1 MKQIAFRY
9 GLMMFIGFTGFF
21 LLMHF
26 LRLSD
31 NYYLRVFNGIIHLS
45 LLWLALREW
54 TRVHHGAVSDNASG
68 VVVGI
73 FTTLVGVIPFTVFMA
88 IFLSYDSVLMAYIQS
103 QSPIGEL
110 FTPITSSLFIFVE
123 GLGLSLIA
131 SYLMV
136 RVLDMMRSPS

>member
-9 GLMMFIGFTGFF
+9 GLMMFSGFAGFF

-26 LRLSD
+26 FHLSE

-54 TRVHHGAVSDNASG
+54 TRRHHGAASDNASG

-88 IFLSYDSVLMAYIQS
+88 IFLSYDPALMAYIQS

-136 RVLDMMRSPS
+136 RVLDMMRSPA